1 MTTRSIP
8 MDMNAFRKHL
18 AQRAEEQGEDNKPQH
33 RAFGADVDRLTRES
47 RNAEQSSADLD
58 VVNDIQEF
66 VGVDAV
72 DSAKM
77 RGSAVPKRKPGEP
90 MAGMEIHGSEAA
102 AARKSKQA
110 PKRRFKE
117 SQTDDE
123 SLTGRDIVEAFEI
136 VNFFCES
143 IMEEHGLNEESE
155 DIDAIIEEALNLLDL
170 DEDYGKMPTVSQGL
184 SDDEKKKVQKGEKS
198 QMPTAGVEDKL
209 PGEQQSSIDA
219 IKAVLG
225 SKKGSAATAA
235 Y

>member
-1 MTTRSIP
+1 

-18 AQRAEEQGEDNKPQH
+18 AQRTTEQGEDNKPRH
-33 RAFGADVDRLTRES
+33 RAFGADLDNVNTQPAYNRDLNNEETVEAVNENEDS
-47 RNAEQSSADLD
+47 R
-58 VVNDIQEF
+58 VVQH
-66 VGVDAV
+66 GVNIAH
-72 DSAKM
+72 A
-77 RGSAVPKRKPGEP
+77 ANKRKPKQPKKKYTTQSGETVYS
-90 MAGMEIHGSEAA
+90 AN
-102 AARKSKQA
+102 
-110 PKRRFKE
+110 PKGLNA
-117 SQTDDE
+117 STDNE
-123 SLTGRDIVEAFEI
+123 SLTGRDILEAFEI
-136 VNFFCES
+136 VNIFCES

-225 SKKGSAATAA
+225 SKKGSAAGSA

>member
-1 MTTRSIP
+1 

-33 RAFGADVDRLTRES
+33 RAFGADLDNVNTQPVYSGDLNNEEAVEVEES
-47 RNAEQSSADLD
+47 VAQPAMTSGSADD
-58 VVNDIQEF
+58 
-66 VGVDAV
+66 
-72 DSAKM
+72 
-77 RGSAVPKRKPGEP
+77 
-90 MAGMEIHGSEAA
+90 
-102 AARKSKQA
+102 
-110 PKRRFKE
+110 
-117 SQTDDE
+117 

>member
-1 MTTRSIP
+1 

-18 AQRAEEQGEDNKPQH
+18 AQRTIEQGEDNKPRH
-33 RAFGADVDRLTRES
+33 RAFGADLDNVNTQPAYNRDLNNEETVEAVNENEDS
-47 RNAEQSSADLD
+47 RGVQHGLNIAHAAD
-58 VVNDIQEF
+58 
-66 VGVDAV
+66 
-72 DSAKM
+72 
-77 RGSAVPKRKPGEP
+77 KRKPKKPTKGKYITKSGETVYSTGLN
-90 MAGMEIHGSEAA
+90 AS
-102 AARKSKQA
+102 
-110 PKRRFKE
+110 
-117 SQTDDE
+117 TDNE
-123 SLTGRDIVEAFEI
+123 SLTGRDILEAFEI

-225 SKKGSAATAA
+225 SKKGSAAGSA

>member
-1 MTTRSIP
+1 
-8 MDMNAFRKHL
+8 MDMNAFRQHL
-18 AQRAEEQGEDNKPQH
+18 AKRAEEQGEDNKPRH
-33 RAFGADVDRLTRES
+33 RAFGADLDTLKAEAYSEKSTE
-47 RNAEQSSADLD
+47 NAKEELEEAQYKAGKATGKGTTSKDLD
-58 VVNDIQEF
+58 PN
-66 VGVDAV
+66 
-72 DSAKM
+72 K
-77 RGSAVPKRKPGEP
+77 
-90 MAGMEIHGSEAA
+90 
-102 AARKSKQA
+102 
-110 PKRRFKE
+110 KE
-117 SQTDDE
+117 E
-123 SLTGRDIVEAFEI
+123 EKKEEYSLTGRDIVEAFEI

-198 QMPTAGVEDKL
+198 QMPTAGIEDKL

-225 SKKGSAATAA
+225 SKKGSAAGSA

>member
-1 MTTRSIP
+1 
-8 MDMNAFRKHL
+8 MDMNAFRTYL
-18 AQRAEEQGEDNKPQH
+18 SQRAEEQGTVNKPQH
-33 RAFGADVDRLTRES
+33 RAFGSALDSVNSANIES
-47 RNAEQSSADLD
+47 HTEIDFKDLD
-58 VVNDIQEF
+58 SDVEETTVESVN
-66 VGVDAV
+66 
-72 DSAKM
+72 
-77 RGSAVPKRKPGEP
+77 
-90 MAGMEIHGSEAA
+90 
-102 AARKSKQA
+102 
-110 PKRRFKE
+110 E
-117 SQTDDE
+117 SSTTVACDDE

-136 VNFFCES
+136 VNMFCES

-198 QMPTAGVEDKL
+198 QMPKAGVEDKL

-225 SKKGSAATAA
+225 GKKGSAAGSA

>member
-1 MTTRSIP
+1 

-18 AQRAEEQGEDNKPQH
+18 AQRTIEQGEDNKPRH
-33 RAFGADVDRLTRES
+33 RAFGADLDNVNTQPAYNRDLNNEETVEAVNENEDS
-47 RNAEQSSADLD
+47 RGVQHGLNIAHAAD
-58 VVNDIQEF
+58 
-66 VGVDAV
+66 
-72 DSAKM
+72 
-77 RGSAVPKRKPGEP
+77 KRKPKKPKKGKYTTKSGETVYSTGLN
-90 MAGMEIHGSEAA
+90 AS
-102 AARKSKQA
+102 
-110 PKRRFKE
+110 
-117 SQTDDE
+117 TDNE
-123 SLTGRDIVEAFEI
+123 SLTGRDILEAFEI

-225 SKKGSAATAA
+225 SKKGSAAGSA